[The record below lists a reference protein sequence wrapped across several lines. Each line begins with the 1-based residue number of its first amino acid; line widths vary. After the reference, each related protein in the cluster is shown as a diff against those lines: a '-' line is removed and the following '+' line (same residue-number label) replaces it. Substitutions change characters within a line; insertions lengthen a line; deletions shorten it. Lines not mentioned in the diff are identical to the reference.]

1 MLSCLFTSVNQP
13 EPTPEAQKGYR
24 EAKQA
29 ALKLLAARS
38 LSVAELRQ
46 KLTSRGFEGEATE
59 AVIRELLA
67 KRFLDDEGLSE
78 LYVQSLLER
87 KAYGRR
93 WFFQK
98 LLKRGI
104 DGDTIQKVLNKVY
117 DEIDEGQLVYEAAVG
132 KLRGLR
138 NIEPRARLAKV
149 ARFLSNRGFPDSLIM
164 QVINERLSSEFG
176 AENENGE

>member
-1 MLSCLFTSVNQP
+1 M
-13 EPTPEAQKGYR
+13 PEAQKGYC
-24 EAKQA
+24 EAKQTG
-29 ALKLLAARS
+29 LKLLAARS

-46 KLTSRGFEGEATE
+46 KLTSRGFGSDVTE
-59 AVIRELLA
+59 AVIREFVA

-87 KAYGRR
+87 KACGRR
-93 WFFQK
+93 WFFRK
-98 LLKRGI
+98 LLQRGI
-104 DGDTIQKVLNKVY
+104 HEETIEKAMNTVFG
-117 DEIDEGQLVYEAAVG
+117 EIDEGQLVYEAAVG

-149 ARFLSNRGFPDSLIM
+149 ARFLSNRGFADSLIM

-176 AENENGE
+176 AESENGE

>member
-1 MLSCLFTSVNQP
+1 MNQQELSP
-13 EPTPEAQKGYR
+13 GAQKKSHK
-24 EAKQA
+24 AKQA

-38 LSVAELRQ
+38 LSIAELRQ
-46 KLTSRGFEGEATE
+46 KLASRGFDCDTTE
-59 AVIRELLA
+59 AVVREFLA
-67 KRFLDDEGLSE
+67 RRFLDDEGLSE
-78 LYVQSLLER
+78 RYVQSLLER

-93 WFFQK
+93 WFFRK

-104 DGDTIQKVLNKVY
+104 NGDTIQKVLNKVF

-138 NIEPRARLAKV
+138 DVEPRARLAKV
-149 ARFLSNRGFPDSLIM
+149 ARFLSNRGFAESLIM
-164 QVINERLSSEFG
+164 QVINERLSNELG

>member
-1 MLSCLFTSVNQP
+1 MTQP

-38 LSVAELRQ
+38 LSIAELRQ
-46 KLTSRGFEGEATE
+46 KLILRGFDCRTTEG
-59 AVIRELLA
+59 VIREFLA

-78 LYVQSLLER
+78 LHVRSLLAR

-93 WFFQK
+93 WFLRK
-98 LLKRGI
+98 LLNRGI
-104 DGDTIQKVLNKVY
+104 DGDTIQMVLNKVFE
-117 DEIDEGQLVYEAAVG
+117 EIDEGQLVYEAAVG
-132 KLRGLR
+132 KLRGLQ
-138 NIEPRARLAKV
+138 NLKPKARLAKV
-149 ARFLSNRGFPDSLIM
+149 ARFLSNRGFADGLIM
-164 QVINERLSSEFG
+164 QVINERLSNGFG